1 MRIVKNP
8 NDSTYLDSDDES
20 DIRFND
26 SDIFT
31 FSSEMQK
38 ILKSAHSHM
47 AIEIERLI
55 KKRSQTIFWQYS
67 AEKVS
72 LKIDIRNFIPK

>member
-47 AIEIERLI
+47 GIEIERLV
-55 KKRSQTIFWQYS
+55 KNRSQTIFWQYS

>member
-1 MRIVKNP
+1 MQIVKNP

-38 ILKSAHSHM
+38 ILKSAHSDM
-47 AIEIERLI
+47 GIEIERLI
-55 KKRSQTIFWQYS
+55 KK
-67 AEKVS
+67 KD
-72 LKIDIRNFIPK
+72 LKRFFDNIVLKKFL